1 MSLAELLTLDKP
13 RRSAVAVFRG
23 VRAGRLQ
30 QRQALVSIGEAM
42 FARGAGELGRGGPLK
57 RRQRVILDAGR
68 AALSAGRR
76 FASAARRQGG
86 DDFVLMQR
94 EIYQSDH
101 ECAFEKKAQD
111 KLQMRPASAARPA
124 SS

>member
-1 MSLAELLTLDKP
+1 
-13 RRSAVAVFRG
+13 
-23 VRAGRLQ
+23 
-30 QRQALVSIGEAM
+30 M

-57 RRQRVILDAGR
+57 RRQRVILDADR

-76 FASAARRQGG
+76 FASAARARQGS

-94 EIYQSDH
+94 EIHQDDH
-101 ECAFEKKAQD
+101 ERAFEKKAQD

-124 SS
+124 SP